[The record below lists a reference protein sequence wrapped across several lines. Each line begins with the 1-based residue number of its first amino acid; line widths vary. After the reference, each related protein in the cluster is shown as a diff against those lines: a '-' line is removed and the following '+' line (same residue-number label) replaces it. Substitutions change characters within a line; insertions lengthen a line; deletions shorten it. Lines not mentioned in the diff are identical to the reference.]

1 MDCRFTISGSMA
13 GSPQSDPTGH
23 VYPSCFSHMLPP
35 LVPRRVTRCRPFCS
49 TAGCPW
55 DPLQGQVFGSR
66 TSPIPAFPRPPPHLA
81 TTVGMGVQG
90 FLFCRKLPGCRGKIQ
105 EGRSYTSLTELF
117 HVVGAFLCPT
127 VCLSMVPVFAH
138 IYGCIP
144 LCCVQGHLLPS
155 PIICPWT

>member
-1 MDCRFTISGSMA
+1 MA

-35 LVPRRVTRCRPFCS
+35 LVPRRVTRCRPFCC

-55 DPLQGQVFGSR
+55 DPLQGQGFGSR

-105 EGRSYTSLTELF
+105 EGRSYTSYVSLSQNYFMSWEHF
-117 HVVGAFLCPT
+117 SVQQW
-127 VCLSMVPVFAH
+127 SMVPVFAH